1 MAMVAAACALGLLTG
16 LLVGFST
23 SGVTASVVSAPL
35 AMAAGVAALTGV
47 KNPFL
52 PTGDSGAPRS
62 NGHNWALCAFALL
75 TVLGLGSGLWARTH
89 DAPSPTPPEIA
100 ARWQA
105 IGLSQETA
113 GRLAGLQVTGVNLPP
128 EGGLEG
134 RAASSQIVRA
144 HV

>member
-1 MAMVAAACALGLLTG
+1 
-16 LLVGFST
+16 
-23 SGVTASVVSAPL
+23 
-35 AMAAGVAALTGV
+35 MAAGVAALTGV

-89 DAPSPTPPEIA
+89 DALSPTPQEIA

-113 GRLAGLQVTGVNLPP
+113 GRLAVLQGTGVNPHP
-128 EGGLEG
+128 QGGLEAG
-134 RAASSQIVRA
+134 AASSPTTPSTVPLSDAQAGSR
-144 HV
+144 